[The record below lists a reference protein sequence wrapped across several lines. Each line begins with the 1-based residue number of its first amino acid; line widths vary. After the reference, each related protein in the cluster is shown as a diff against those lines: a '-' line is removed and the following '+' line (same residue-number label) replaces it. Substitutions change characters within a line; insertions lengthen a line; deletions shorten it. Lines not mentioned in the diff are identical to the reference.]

1 MVIAGQN
8 EGVIGDGTGRVC
20 SNVAEILLER
30 AAPGG
35 TFHSDVSVIGLHT
48 QLKAPEAGR
57 YRISMEKRSAILE
70 SEGRKFVLPD
80 QIRATIDHMCK
91 RKSFRP
97 GELSGPLD
105 NDGKLSLARYLH
117 GERFLTLVD

>member
-1 MVIAGQN
+1 MDQLRNIDSDRLIEAFLQKVRSAG
-8 EGVIGDGTGRVC
+8 VRSTGAFH
-20 SNVAEILLER
+20 AEAR
-30 AAPGG
+30 
-35 TFHSDVSVIGLHT
+35 VIGLQT

-57 YRISMEKRSAILE
+57 YRISKEQRGVVMEF
-70 SEGRKFVLPD
+70 EGRKFVLPD
-80 QIRATIDHMCK
+80 KIRATIDDMCR